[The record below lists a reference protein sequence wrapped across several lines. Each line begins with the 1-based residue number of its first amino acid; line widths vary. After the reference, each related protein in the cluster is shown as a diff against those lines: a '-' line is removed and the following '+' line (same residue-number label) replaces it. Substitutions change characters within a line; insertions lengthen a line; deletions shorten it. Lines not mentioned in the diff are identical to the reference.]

1 MAIQT
6 IWIIDSYSGVCLYD
20 WYSKSDEQ
28 KIDEQLVS
36 GLLMAFR
43 SFSSE
48 AGLVDIS
55 EIEGID
61 KKLAYQASD
70 RYIIAS
76 ICHAEDYELLVE
88 QTLLAILQAFIQK
101 YKDILAE
108 DSPDVTPFRT
118 FNPTV
123 TKMLKGTTAKRS
135 PLTTTVGAISSMFLV
150 AIVFTVAFLTLG
162 PLNNALDNDSAS
174 IIMFVELLIGM
185 FLGGLIGG
193 IVAGDRRRGIIA
205 SVSSVIPV
213 LILLIILMQSS
224 WTSLSDKVFYP
235 LLYLVVFGSVI
246 ALGGVLGGYLKE
258 RRFFYAG
265 DVEEE
270 EEEEEENSISSTI
283 D

>member
-1 MAIQT
+1 MAIRT

-20 WYSKSDEQ
+20 WYSQSEEQ

-55 EIEGID
+55 EIEGVD

-76 ICHAEDYELLVE
+76 ICHANDYDVLVA
-88 QTLLAILQAFIQK
+88 QTLLAILQAFIQE
-101 YKDILAE
+101 YKEILAE
-108 DSPDVTPFRT
+108 ESPDVTPFRT
-118 FNPTV
+118 FNKKV
-123 TKMLKGTTAKRS
+123 NKMLEGTTAKRS

-162 PLNNALDNDSAS
+162 PLNTAVGSDSAS

-193 IVAGDRRRGIIA
+193 VIAGDRRRGMLA

-246 ALGGVLGGYLKE
+246 ALGGLLGGYLKE
-258 RRFFYAG
+258 RRFFYE
-265 DVEEE
+265 VEEK
-270 EEEEEENSISSTI
+270 EENGLTPIKH
-283 D
+283 